1 MTPFTTKP
9 VLTGSLV
16 TLRPVTVDDAETMI
30 EIFADPDV
38 GRLTGSVNSSVPSEA
53 MPLESARRWYASR
66 AEADDRLDLAIVDR
80 GTGQL
85 VGEAVINEWD
95 PDSSSANFRTLIGP
109 AGRDRGLGTESTR
122 LLLAYAFEQLG
133 LHRVGLE
140 VFDFNPRARHV
151 YEKVGFVYEGTRRD
165 ALRFDDEWIDA
176 HDMSILAHE
185 WERHRGR
192 PEGVD
197 GPKPPAADAS
207 RRVVHPARAAVD
219 GGV

>member
-1 MTPFTTKP
+1 MTPFTAKP
-9 VLTGSLV
+9 VLTGSRV
-16 TLRPVTVDDAETMI
+16 TLRPVTADDAETMI
-30 EIFADPDV
+30 AIFADPDV
-38 GRLTGSVNSSVPSEA
+38 SRLTGSVNSSAPAEA
-53 MPLESARRWYASR
+53 MPLDGARRWYGSR
-66 AEADDRLDLAIVDR
+66 AYAEDRLDLAIVER
-80 GTGQL
+80 ATGRL
-85 VGEAVINEWD
+85 VGEAVLNEWD
-95 PDSSSANFRTLIGP
+95 PGSSSASFRTLIGP

-122 LLLAYAFEQLG
+122 LLLTYAFERLG

-151 YEKVGFVYEGTRRD
+151 YEKVGFVYEGTRRH